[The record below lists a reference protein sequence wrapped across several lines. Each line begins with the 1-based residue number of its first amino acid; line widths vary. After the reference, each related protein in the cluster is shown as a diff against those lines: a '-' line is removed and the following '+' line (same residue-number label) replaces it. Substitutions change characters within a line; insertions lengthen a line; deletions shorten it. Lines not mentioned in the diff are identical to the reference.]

1 MASGF
6 ERWLDQLAMSESES
20 MNPAVRFILLARP
33 FEELAVRA
41 IERCRVLWLAC
52 GLTAAF
58 AWFSETP
65 VTSRWGGGCF
75 LRLE

>member
-1 MASGF
+1 MASGV

-20 MNPAVRFILLARP
+20 MNPPVRFILVARP
-33 FEELAVRA
+33 LEHLAARV
-41 IERCRVLWLAC
+41 IEGQRVLWLAC

-58 AWFSETP
+58 AWFSFAP